1 MRGRRWHRRDCG
13 GRRGGRDGPG
23 ARAGRG
29 KSGRHGGPIR
39 TGPAGKPHAGGKP
52 GPRTPERGPFGSLT
66 LWPLPLT
73 SATPRADLGGGRELS
88 SACMR
93 RFGRA
98 GALSRTVGIEGRAR
112 KPAVCGGPLCQLCP
126 GTARPSP
133 PGLASLGPVPWC
145 PQTHQG
151 ERGLGSR
158 TLFPRARWSAGYW
171 PATATLELPR
181 GQTQEQG
188 PPWVGLRTQC
198 HQRRSQDLTCVQ
210 GCGSQGHAGP
220 VRLGQRTAAA
230 RTEDLFTQLRTQT

>member
-1 MRGRRWHRRDCG
+1 MGRV
-13 GRRGGRDGPG
+13 
-23 ARAGRG
+23 
-29 KSGRHGGPIR
+29 
-39 TGPAGKPHAGGKP
+39 
-52 GPRTPERGPFGSLT
+52 
-66 LWPLPLT
+66 
-73 SATPRADLGGGRELS
+73 
-88 SACMR
+88 
-93 RFGRA
+93 GRA

-230 RTEDLFTQLRTQT
+230 RTEDLFTQLRTQTRGGQELGRGAGGHGSQEQPGDPPIAGEGHLSSSGPDVQAADPLSLAVRVRGQRTFT